1 MLSLLFNVKL
11 ENTKF
16 KNLIWEIVTE
26 RFISSKRG
34 SKNYLRPETC
44 APTP

>member
-11 ENTKF
+11 ENIKF
-16 KNLIWEIVTE
+16 LNLIWKIVTV
-26 RFISSKRG
+26 RFISNNRG